1 MSAGRTASGLHVS
14 PAHKRFQSPKTCV
27 TTHTFHTLL
36 QTTECLAAPT
46 RADSAESLREHRS
59 RTWGLFAF
67 PCVVSVR
74 VSAALAQD
82 RLGLGLRPRRR
93 GGGAAL
99 APADGRKAATVA
111 DEFADFLSDVRRGVV
126 RGVRATSR

>member
-1 MSAGRTASGLHVS
+1 M
-14 PAHKRFQSPKTCV
+14 
-27 TTHTFHTLL
+27 
-36 QTTECLAAPT
+36 
-46 RADSAESLREHRS
+46 
-59 RTWGLFAF
+59 
-67 PCVVSVR
+67 
-74 VSAALAQD
+74 QD
-82 RLGLGLRPRRR
+82 RLGLGLRPRRRRR